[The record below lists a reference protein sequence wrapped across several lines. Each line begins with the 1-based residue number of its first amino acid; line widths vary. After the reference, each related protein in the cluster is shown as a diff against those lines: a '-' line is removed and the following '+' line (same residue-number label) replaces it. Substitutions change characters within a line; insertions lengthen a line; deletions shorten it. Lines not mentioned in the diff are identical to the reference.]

1 MDTVLKIFLIF
12 ENPVTVIDPEF
23 ISFTDIHIKNTTL
36 LRINSIWGWLYA
48 IELRKAGSCASFWR
62 SEEKTSTI

>member
-1 MDTVLKIFLIF
+1 MDNVLKIFLIF
-12 ENPVTVIDPEF
+12 ENPVTAIDPEF

-48 IELRKAGSCASFWR
+48 IELRKAGS
-62 SEEKTSTI
+62 